1 MTSSAREKMYG
12 GENTECRCHLAVR
25 FRSPGDGDSDR
36 PYLHDPLPLSCVS
49 LGLHRRM
56 EQGYWNTRCGE
67 WQPPDALGERA
78 KELEEGSRCLLSEA
92 SQGGAKWDGG
102 SQTQA
107 KA

>member
-1 MTSSAREKMYG
+1 M
-12 GENTECRCHLAVR
+12 R

-36 PYLHDPLPLSCVS
+36 PYPHDSLPLSCVS
-49 LGLHRRM
+49 SGLHRRM
-56 EQGYWNTRCGE
+56 EQGYLKAGTQDAE
-67 WQPPDALGERA
+67 LQPPDALGERA